1 MPGAPHDFAIGGTV
15 WPGTSKLIEE
25 IGEVAQVLGK
35 LIATGGD
42 IDHWDGAGPLN
53 RRLIDELGDVLG
65 AIAFFEAVNF
75 TPTER
80 IDIHAR
86 AEEKRL
92 LFEGWHYA
100 APPAPEPPAEVDPW
114 GHVRALLEAVREVRR
129 WETGQTDAR
138 TRFGRAVAALADP
151 ANEAAGAL
159 AAHDAGEDH

>member
-1 MPGAPHDFAIGGTV
+1 VSGASHDFAIGGSV
-15 WPGTSKLIEE
+15 WPGASKLIEE

-42 IDHWDGAGPLN
+42 VSHWDGAGPLDQ
-53 RRLIDELGDVLG
+53 RLIEELGDVLG
-65 AIAFFEAVNF
+65 AIAFFESVNF

-100 APPAPEPPAEVDPW
+100 
-114 GHVRALLEAVREVRR
+114 
-129 WETGQTDAR
+129 T
-138 TRFGRAVAALADP
+138 ALATP
-151 ANEAAGAL
+151 PEVAS
-159 AAHDAGEDH
+159 